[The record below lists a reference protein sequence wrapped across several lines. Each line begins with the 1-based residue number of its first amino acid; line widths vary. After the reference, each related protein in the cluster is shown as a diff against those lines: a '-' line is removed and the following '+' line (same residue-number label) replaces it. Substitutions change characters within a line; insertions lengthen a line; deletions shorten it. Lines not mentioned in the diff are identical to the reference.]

1 MKIHLY
7 EVWVPELAT
16 YAKFKSLPN
25 EMVTELML
33 KFAGLER
40 DEYVRRVLDSL
51 VFNLHGEIM
60 PRVSELSPTS
70 AKQALSALYNGCVML
85 NPAIDGDQWSHLA
98 FSTYAPLDH
107 EEDIPKNQEQRH
119 ARDVEKVVALQK
131 VKPDTLKKKVLSRT
145 KFASLHE
152 TLTNKVV
159 GQPEAIAA
167 VCNALTLSYAG
178 MHDAER
184 PLGVFLFAGASGIGK
199 TSVAKTIHEHLFA
212 PTKIVRID
220 CGEYQHKHDN
230 QKLLGSPAGYVGYD
244 DGGYLAKQMKENAP
258 RVLLLDEVEKAHPDL
273 WNTFLRVFDEGK
285 LTDSKG
291 NLLDFTNTIIIMTTN
306 LGNDKV
312 VADLTARGTGFAA
325 NVDFQK
331 RITKVP
337 SRDIIER
344 EASEAIRKMFKPEF
358 LNRIDET
365 VVFNYLTAKDYYK
378 IAELELSTV
387 RTKLAKKKISFSW
400 DPSAIDGMIEL
411 GTDSIVGARGLSRVR
426 RDMIELPIA
435 RKLIDG
441 SIKSGFSLRLNW
453 QDTHF
458 DVVISRPKTKTADKE
473 QEDA

>member
-25 EMVTELML
+25 EMVTELMH
-33 KFAGLER
+33 KYSGLDK

-51 VFNLHGEIM
+51 VFNLHSEIM

-98 FSTYAPLDH
+98 FSSYAPLEH
-107 EEDIPKNQEQRH
+107 EEDPPPQEQQ
-119 ARDVEKVVALQK
+119 ATPELEEDVKISKGSAASV
-131 VKPDTLKKKVLSRT
+131 KKKILSRT
-145 KFASLHE
+145 KFASLYG
-152 TLTNKVV
+152 TLSSKVV
-159 GQPEAIAA
+159 GQPEAISA

-178 MHDAER
+178 MHDTGR
-184 PLGVFLFAGASGIGK
+184 PLGVFLFAGASGVGK
-199 TSVAKTIHEHLFA
+199 TSVAKTIHEHLFS

-291 NLLDFTNTIIIMTTN
+291 NVLDFTNTIIIMTTN

-325 NVDFQK
+325 NVDFKK
-331 RITKVP
+331 RITKIP

-365 VVFNYLTAKDYYK
+365 VVFNYLTEKDYYK
-378 IAELELSTV
+378 IAELELDAV

-400 DPSAIDGMIEL
+400 DPGAIDGMIEL

-426 RDMIELPIA
+426 RDKIELPIA
-435 RKLIDG
+435 HKLIDG
-441 SIKSGFSLRLNW
+441 SIKTGFSLRLHW
-453 QDTHF
+453 LDSHF
-458 DVVISRPKTKTADKE
+458 DIVLSKPKSKILGKG